1 MATFRT
7 VNLILLETIQHYFY
21 NFPSL
26 TLTQKHKLHALKG
39 LFTCNLYS
47 PYHMSCLISV

>member
-26 TLTQKHKLHALKG
+26 MYTNTETQIMCLKRAFH
-39 LFTCNLYS
+39 L
-47 PYHMSCLISV
+47 